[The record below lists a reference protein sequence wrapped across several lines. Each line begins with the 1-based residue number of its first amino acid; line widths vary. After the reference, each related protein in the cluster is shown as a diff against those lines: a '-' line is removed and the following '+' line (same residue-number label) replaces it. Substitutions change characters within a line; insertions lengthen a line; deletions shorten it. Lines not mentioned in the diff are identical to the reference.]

1 MEMPVGRLTFP
12 CWGCRLIPCIVGEA
26 ADPRMDCTLEIL
38 RGDEDAGM
46 VEGARRCCN

>member
-12 CWGCRLIPCIVGEA
+12 CWGCRLIPCIVEA
-26 ADPRMDCTLEIL
+26 DPAAPRMDCTLEIL

-46 VEGARRCCN
+46 FPGGIRRC